1 MKLKGG
7 YFQKIL
13 DFDLSDGKANVL
25 RPDEEFALKY
35 IGGRGYGAKM
45 VYDNLRRHDWKIN
58 PLGPE
63 NILVIAPGPLT
74 GCYLPSS
81 GRNSFISISPATG
94 IYGDSSMGGH
104 FGVGIRQAG
113 WDAVVI
119 RGKAPELGYLFIDG
133 TEARFIARPELA
145 GKPALETEKIVRKDI
160 NDVDARI
167 AVIGPGGE
175 NGVVF
180 GCVNAD
186 WSRNAG
192 RTGIGAIM
200 GKKNVKA
207 IAVRGA
213 ADLPI
218 ADVPKLMEIGHR
230 AYAELSSHK
239 LFKFWQQQGLMSVID
254 YVNTAG
260 VMPTYNFRDA
270 YFDRANKINGYEM
283 EANYKIGDSA
293 CFGCSMTCG
302 NVNLVHEGKYAGTV
316 TEGPEYE
323 SACMFGSNLGVDDFG
338 AVLRACQL
346 CDEMGVDTI
355 SMGALIGVLIEGYE
369 TGILTLDD
377 IGGKPIHWGDD
388 DRINELIEQTALR
401 EGVGDL
407 LAQGALAL
415 IEKYPKLAPITSHS
429 KGLEQSA
436 YDARVATSMALAYG
450 TSDIGAHHTRAWTLA
465 KEMEMG
471 LGWEPE
477 KKVDL
482 VIYHQTIRPLF
493 DMFGV
498 CRLPWIE
505 LGFPEKY
512 YEEFY
517 AAVTGVER
525 SMEELL
531 NLSGDIYDLT
541 RIINTRLGKGRVD
554 DYPPPRVFDTPIQSG
569 PQAGKHL
576 ERKDYENLLD
586 IYYKKRNWDNDGN
599 VPPKREKLFQDTGP
613 L

>member
-7 YFQKIL
+7 YFHKVL
-13 DFDLSDGKANVL
+13 DFDLSEGKADVL
-25 RPDEEFALKY
+25 RPSEEFALKY
-35 IGGRGYGAKM
+35 IGGRGYGAKL
-45 VYDNLRRHDWKIN
+45 VYDNLRRHDWKID

-113 WDAVVI
+113 WDAIVL
-119 RGKAPELGYLFIDG
+119 RGKAPELGYLFVDG
-133 TEARFIARPELA
+133 DRAHFVPKPELA
-145 GKPALETEKIVRKDI
+145 GKPALETEKMVRKEI
-160 NDVDARI
+160 NDIDAQI

-180 GCVNAD
+180 ACVNAD

-207 IAVRGA
+207 IVVRGA
-213 ADLPI
+213 CDLPV
-218 ADVPKLMEIGHR
+218 ADVSSLMEIGDR
-230 AYAELSSHK
+230 AYAELRSHK

-254 YVNTAG
+254 YCNTAG
-260 VMPTYNFRDA
+260 VLPTYNFRDA
-270 YFDRANKINGYEM
+270 YWDRADKINGYEM
-283 EANYKIGDSA
+283 EAHYKIGDTA
-293 CFGCSMTCG
+293 CFGCAMTCG
-302 NVNLVHEGKYAGTV
+302 NVNLVQEGKYAGTV

-338 AVLRACQL
+338 AVLHACQL

-355 SMGALIGVLIEGYE
+355 SMGGLIGILIEGYE
-369 TGILTLDD
+369 TGLLTLDD
-377 IGGKPIHWGDD
+377 IGGKPISWGDD
-388 DRINELIEQTALR
+388 DRIMELIEQTARR

-407 LAQGALAL
+407 LAQGSLAL
-415 IEKYPKLAPITSHS
+415 IERYPQLTPITSHV

-493 DMFGV
+493 DMLGV

-505 LGFPEKY
+505 LGFPQSY

-517 AAVTGVER
+517 AAITGVER
-525 SMEELL
+525 SIEELL
-531 NLSGDIYDLT
+531 ELSKDIYDLT
-541 RIINTRLGKGRVD
+541 RIIITRLGKSRPD
-554 DYPPPRVFDTPIQSG
+554 DYPPPRTFDTPIRSG

-576 ERKDYENLLD
+576 DRKDYEKLLD
-586 IYYKKRNWDNDGN
+586 LYYQRRGWDNEGA
-599 VPPKREKLFQDTGP
+599 VPADREKNFQDQGP
-613 L
+613 V